1 MVEELSMRSK
11 ASTTEQLNKLIEFRQ
26 SVYRHGLIRERD
38 GQFELVEA
46 VLLSPA
52 VESFPALSQSP
63 AFRRKWSSAYTA
75 IQRGEQDP
83 VWLRRYLS
91 QQVPSERASVFALDP
106 SVWPRP
112 RTRTLQGLRFERS
125 PTQAVRGYS
134 IVKGYA
140 YSMLAW
146 IPQRGKSWALP
157 VDTRRIVGQQTAV
170 EVGVEQVKTLC
181 QNRPDACL
189 DIIVGDG
196 TFGNHRFLGSVKD
209 LPCAVVVRLRRDRV
223 LYGEPGPYQGKGRP
237 RVHGRRFAFK
247 ESERW
252 GPPDEEMSFEDERYG
267 QVRLRCWH
275 HLHARQDA
283 NTPFSVIRA
292 EVHLQREKPPDPIW
306 LGCLG
311 ADAHTVRDKWLWFD
325 LRWPIEPAFRF
336 RKQRLCWS
344 LPHFQQADR
353 CDRWTLLVDIAYWQ
367 VFLARH
373 LVSDQPLPWQKSQ
386 TDLTPGR
393 VTQSLGALFAQI
405 GPLACPPQPRGKS
418 PGWPVGRPR
427 TRPRRYPVLKRGPKR
442 AKAA

>member
-1 MVEELSMRSK
+1 MVEELSMISRP
-11 ASTTEQLNKLIEFRQ
+11 STTEQHNKLIEFRQ
-26 SVYRHGLIRERD
+26 LVYRHGLRRERD
-38 GQFELVEA
+38 AQFELVDA
-46 VLLSPA
+46 LLLSPT

-75 IQRGEQDP
+75 IKRGRQDP

-91 QQVPSERASVFALDP
+91 QQVPSERVSVFALDP

-112 RTRTLQGLRFERS
+112 RTRTLQELRYERS
-125 PTQAVRGYS
+125 PTQAIRGYS

-157 VDTRRIVGQQTAV
+157 LDTRRIAGKQTAV

-189 DIIVGDG
+189 DVIVADG
-196 TFGNHRFLGSVKD
+196 AFGNHRFLGGIKD
-209 LPCAVVVRLRRDRV
+209 LSCAVVVRLRRDRV

-247 ESERW
+247 EPQTW
-252 GPPDEEMSFEDERYG
+252 GPPDEQMCFEDERYG
-267 QVRLRCWH
+267 QVYLRCWH
-275 HLHARQDA
+275 NLHAKQDA
-283 NTPFSVIRA
+283 STPFSVIRA
-292 EVHLQREKPPDPIW
+292 EVHLEREKPPDPIW

-311 ADAHTVRDKWLWFD
+311 AHAHTVRDKWLWFD
-325 LRWPIEPAFRF
+325 QRWTIEPAFRF
-336 RKQRLCWS
+336 RKRRLRWT

-353 CDRWTLLVDIAYWQ
+353 CDRWTRLVDIAYWQ

-393 VTQSLGALFAQI
+393 VTQGFGALFAQI
-405 GPLACPPQPRGKS
+405 GSLACPPQTRGKS
-418 PGWPVGRPR
+418 PGWPAGHPR
-427 TRPRRYPVLKRGPKR
+427 TRPKRYKVLKRGPKR